1 MQLRTPLVLFLA
13 MLAQV
18 AGNVLLSKG
27 MKQVFSGSLPEASSL
42 LWIASRV
49 VGSPY
54 VWAGALLLIVFF
66 CLFAALLSWADLSFV
81 LPASSFGYVLNV
93 AMAHYFL
100 LESVSMARWCGTA
113 VISAGVIMVSMTG
126 SRSGGGWENDRVTG
140 EETSH

>member
-1 MQLRTPLVLFLA
+1 

-18 AGNVLLSKG
+18 AGNILLSKG
-27 MKQVFSGSLPEASSL
+27 MKQIFSGSLPETSSL

-66 CLFAALLSWADLSFV
+66 CLFTALLSWADLSFV

-93 AMAHYFL
+93 ALAHYFL

-113 VISAGVIMVSMTG
+113 VIFAGVIMVSMTG
-126 SRSGGGWENDRVTG
+126 SRSGGGWDRDKLTG
-140 EETSH
+140 EGTSH

>member
-1 MQLRTPLVLFLA
+1 MQLRTPLVLILA

-27 MKQVFSGSLPEASSL
+27 MKQISSGSLPEASSL
-42 LWIASRV
+42 LWIASRL

-54 VWAGALLLIVFF
+54 VWAGVLLLIVFF

-93 AMAHYFL
+93 AMARYFL
-100 LESVSMARWCGTA
+100 LESVSLTRWCGTA
-113 VISAGVIMVSMTG
+113 VIFAGVIMVSMTG
-126 SRSGGGWENDRVTG
+126 SRSGGGWENDKGTRERT
-140 EETSH
+140 TH